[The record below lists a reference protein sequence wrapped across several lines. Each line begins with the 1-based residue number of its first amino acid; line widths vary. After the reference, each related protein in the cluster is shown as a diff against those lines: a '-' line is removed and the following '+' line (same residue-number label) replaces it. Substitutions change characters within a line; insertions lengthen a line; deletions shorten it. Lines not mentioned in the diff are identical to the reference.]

1 MFQGLTCTVDKVT
14 EDSILDFL
22 FGFDPSCVET
32 DDHDCGTPNIGS
44 ILHAI
49 GNWTWIGCPEF
60 RGIATN
66 LYETDWTVEEWNADL
81 HVKYYWSDR
90 ELWSGTSGSG
100 ISVPVATEITGSA
113 VDDNGVTVPV
123 DETILYISFENVSE
137 IDENQLNT
145 LFIDYKTGW
154 TSTGGLWANQ
164 RHCVWWQGHE
174 GHATIYP

>member
-1 MFQGLTCTVDKVT
+1 MIYFRSYLLNVLMFQGLTCTVDKVS

-49 GNWTWIGCPEF
+49 GNWTWTDCPEF

-66 LYETDWTVEEWNADL
+66 LYETDWHVDEWNADL

-100 ISVPVATEITGSA
+100 ISVPVATEITGTA
-113 VDDNGVTVPV
+113 MDDNNVTVDV
-123 DETILYISFENVSE
+123 DETILYISFENVSAFNE
-137 IDENQLNT
+137 YQ
-145 LFIDYKTGW
+145 
-154 TSTGGLWANQ
+154 
-164 RHCVWWQGHE
+164 
-174 GHATIYP
+174 